1 MKSKAAIGSHPL
13 HPAIVPLPIGAFALT
28 LIGDLVH
35 AYTKEP
41 FWYRFS
47 YICMGIGIMTGLL
60 AALFGAL
67 DYFGVRM
74 SERGARI
81 AKAHMFLNLGGVAL
95 YVVNFLLRGDYA
107 ALGNARWPYV
117 FALEVV
123 TFLALGISGWLG
135 GELAF
140 EHKVGVAEKI
150 DPEAT
155 SIGMSER
162 G

>member
-1 MKSKAAIGSHPL
+1 MKSKAAIGSHPI
-13 HPAIVPLPIGAFALT
+13 HPAIVPLPIGAFSLT
-28 LIGDLVH
+28 LIGDLVYC
-35 AYTKEP
+35 YTKDP

-60 AALFGAL
+60 AALFGSF

-74 SERGARI
+74 SGRGARI
-81 AKAHMFLNLGGVAL
+81 ATLHMILNLGGIAL
-95 YVVNFLLRGDYA
+95 YVVNFLLRGDSA
-107 ALGNARWPYV
+107 ALGNASWPYV

-123 TFLALGISGWLG
+123 TYVALCASGWLG
-135 GELAF
+135 GKLAF
-140 EHKVGVAEKI
+140 EHKVGVVESL

-155 SIGMSER
+155 SIGMRER